1 MKEKLNFIE
10 RFKISIFKPRRYNEL
25 IKQGIFKAI
34 TYSLIISLIIGS
46 IIGGIIFSVLSSAEK
61 DIYNIVSNKSFE
73 FSISNGIFE
82 FNKSPVKFDEGKSV
96 IYIDSDISINDINS
110 IKNIVV
116 HKDYSV
122 AILKDG
128 IAVRYL
134 GDEYTMEYNSII
146 NNLSLNNET
155 LIKAL
160 NLFKFVK
167 YFIFISTVFSIYFM
181 FMINSVILSVI
192 GLVVSRV
199 NNIKI
204 GYRDLLKISIYATTL
219 PIILN
224 SLIPLGALGIF
235 ISGIYL
241 IIVINSLRINKI
253 V

>member
-25 IKQGIFKAI
+25 IKEGISKVLI
-34 TYSLIISLIIGS
+34 YSLIVTLIIGS
-46 IIGGIIFSVLSSAEK
+46 IIGGILFSVLSSTEK
-61 DIYNIVSNKSFE
+61 DVYNIVSNKNFE

-82 FNKSPVKFDEGKSV
+82 FNKSPVKFEEGKSI
-96 IYIDSDISINDINS
+96 IYINSDISINDINS
-110 IKNIVV
+110 IKNIVI
-116 HKDYSV
+116 HKDYSI

-128 IAVRYL
+128 ISIRYL
-134 GDEYTMEYNSII
+134 RDEYNMEYNSII

-155 LIKAL
+155 LIKGL

-167 YFIFISTVFSIYFM
+167 YAIFISTVFSIYFM
-181 FMINSVILSVI
+181 FMINSIILSLI
-192 GLVVSRV
+192 GLVISKV

-204 GYRDLLKISIYATTL
+204 GYKDLLKISIYATTL

-224 SLIPLGALGIF
+224 SLIPLGGLGIF

-241 IIVINSLRINKI
+241 MIVINSLRINKT